1 MSNDN
6 SHFFAYLSRMRH
18 IKRWGLMK
26 NVSVEDIE
34 QHSFQVSMIAHGLA
48 VIGNKHFNKNYDT
61 DRTCTLGLFHEV
73 SEVITGDLATP
84 IKYFNPEINT
94 AYKKIEAIATKKL
107 LNMLPTDLLPDYEPL
122 LDRDE
127 SSGEWKLVKAADKI
141 CAYIKC
147 VEELKAGNKEFLKA
161 TETIKNAIND
171 MDMEEV
177 SYFMTVFMPSFE
189 LTLDELN

>member
-1 MSNDN
+1 MSESM
-6 SHFFAYLSRMRH
+6 SHFFAYLSRMKH

-34 QHSFQVSMIAHGLA
+34 QHSFEVAIIAHGLA
-48 VIGNKHFNKNYDT
+48 VIGNTYYGKSYDT
-61 DRTCTLGLFHEV
+61 DRICTLGIFHEV

-94 AYKKIEAIATKKL
+94 AYKKIEAIATQKL
-107 LNMLPTDLLPDYEPL
+107 FKMLPEEMLPVYEPL
-122 LDRDE
+122 MDRDE
-127 SSGEWKLVKAADKI
+127 SGPEWKIVKAADKI

-147 VEELKAGNKEFLKA
+147 VEELKAGNLEFLKA
-161 TETIKNAIND
+161 KETIKKSISEIG
-171 MDMEEV
+171 MDEV
-177 SYFMTVFMPSFE
+177 SYFMDVFMPSFE

>member
-1 MSNDN
+1 VIEKT
-6 SHFFAYLSRMRH
+6 SHFFAYLSRMKH

-34 QHSFQVSMIAHGLA
+34 QHSFQVAIVAHGLA
-48 VIGNKHFNKNYDT
+48 VIGNKYFGKNYDT
-61 DRTCTLGLFHEV
+61 DKVCTLGTFHEV

-94 AYKKIEAIATKKL
+94 AYKKIEAIATQKL
-107 LNMLPTDLLPDYEPL
+107 LKMLPEEMKDDYRPL
-122 LDRDE
+122 MDRDE
-127 SSGEWKLVKAADKI
+127 RSEEWKLVKASDKI

-147 VEELKAGNKEFLKA
+147 IEELKAGNNEFLKA
-161 TETIKNAIND
+161 AETIKNTIKELK
-171 MDMEEV
+171 MEEV
-177 SYFMTVFMPSFE
+177 DYFMNVFMPSFD